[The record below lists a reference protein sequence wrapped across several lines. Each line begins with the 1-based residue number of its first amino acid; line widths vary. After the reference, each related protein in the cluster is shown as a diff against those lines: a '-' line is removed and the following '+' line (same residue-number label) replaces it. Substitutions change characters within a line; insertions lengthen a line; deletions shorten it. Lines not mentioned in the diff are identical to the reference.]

1 MNRQYRLLPELRRC
15 CWYAIIGALLCVVA
29 SLVVLQIT
37 NRPVTLEWYVA
48 NGVIL
53 GGLVAAMACALRW
66 RVTVDSHGL
75 SRRIFGWY
83 WDRWSWDDLAS
94 GRVRKVGAYVLS
106 DPDRPVWCRF
116 NFGPVGMPAAGELME
131 IINRYYR
138 LPPPPELPETLTI
151 SYGLRKLRLNA
162 TGLQVLARKQ
172 IDEFLWSE
180 VELAC
185 VERIDPLRR
194 DFHTLLL
201 VLPGH
206 EIELESKRGGRGQTS
221 AWHGANAEVLCEFIT
236 RHVPP
241 ERLDIVMAGD
251 AATNFALVSR
261 RLERARWDQRSSAWI
276 GTILGVVLAA
286 LIGWEGI
293 RGHIGFAVFGGIL
306 GGLYVGILMMNHRA
320 LRARVERL
328 AEQVESSRNRET
340 PTLRS
345 AAD

>member
-1 MNRQYRLLPELRRC
+1 
-15 CWYAIIGALLCVVA
+15 
-29 SLVVLQIT
+29 
-37 NRPVTLEWYVA
+37 
-48 NGVIL
+48 
-53 GGLVAAMACALRW
+53 MACALRW
-66 RVTVDSHGL
+66 RVAVDSHGL
-75 SRRIFGWY
+75 ARRIFGWY

-94 GRVRKVGAYVLS
+94 GRVRKVGAYVLR
-106 DPDRPVWCRF
+106 DPDRPAWRRRF
-116 NFGPVGMPAAGELME
+116 NFGPVGMPEAGELME
-131 IINRYYR
+131 IVNRYYR
-138 LPPPPELPETLTI
+138 LPPPPELPESLSI
-151 SYGLRKLRLNA
+151 SYGLRKLTLSA
-162 TGLQVLARKQ
+162 TGIQVRTWKQ

-185 VERIDPLRR
+185 IERIDPLRR

-206 EIELESKRGGRGQTS
+206 EIELGSPRGEHGQTPS
-221 AWHGANAEVLCEFIT
+221 WYGTNTEVFCEFVT

-241 ERLDIVMAGD
+241 ERLDIVIAGE

-261 RLERARWDQRSSAWI
+261 RLERARRDQRSSAWI
-276 GTILGVVLAA
+276 GTILGVVFATF
-286 LIGWEGI
+286 IGWEGI
-293 RGHIGFAVFGGIL
+293 RGHIGFAVFAGTI
-306 GGLYVGILMMNHRA
+306 GGLHVGTWMMNHRA